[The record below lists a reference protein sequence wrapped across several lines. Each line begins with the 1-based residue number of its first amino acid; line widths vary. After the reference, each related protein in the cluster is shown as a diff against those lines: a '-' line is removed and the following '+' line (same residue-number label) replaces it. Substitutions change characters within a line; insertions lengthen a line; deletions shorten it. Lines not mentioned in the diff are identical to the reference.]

1 MKSALKRTSC
11 AMAGMLPAAFL
22 ARTGLPALAALVFLA
37 VLTLSVACWIISSDE
52 RSDRV
57 TRMIFAKQCDARC
70 LEKSPPASALPTSRS
85 RRSRRPA

>member
-1 MKSALKRTSC
+1 MKNALKRTTW

-22 ARTGLPALAALVFLA
+22 ARSGLPALAALVFLA
-37 VLTLSVACWIISSDE
+37 VLALGVTCWILSSDE

-57 TRMIFAKQCDARC
+57 TLMIFAKQGDVRC
-70 LEKSPPASALPTSRS
+70 LEPKPSASALPTSRS